1 MTRLFGAVQ
10 PIWIRSHKCAVDIHL
25 EHARTC
31 ERKSQTN
38 TTQGSSQFTSSSRPN
53 LNAWSDNRI
62 SELLLLG
69 SNLERDTLLSTRQL
83 GGGREVWEP
92 KHLQGHATY
101 RWSHAYPLLVM
112 MAYVSSDHRSGVAA
126 ATHSSRSSNKGWWLC
141 CSTVAMMGI
150 REPRGKMADSAGPE
164 KSSMGEET
172 SWLEVHSLP
181 NAKVSSATM
190 HILEL
195 GSPIRDHCSDPNR
208 VHILLFTFITCAIAF
223 QAGIYHNCEV
233 IALTICNSY
242 VEDQIRLT
250 KCIKHRFT

>member
-10 PIWIRSHKCAVDIHL
+10 PVWICSHKCAVDVHL
-25 EHARTC
+25 KHARTR
-31 ERKSQTN
+31 ERSHKPAPN
-38 TTQGSSQFTSSSRPN
+38 TTQGCSQFTSSSRPN
-53 LNAWSDNRI
+53 LKAWSDNRI
-62 SELLLLG
+62 SDDILLG

-83 GGGREVWEP
+83 GDAREVWESI
-92 KHLQGHATY
+92 HLKEHTTY

-112 MAYVSSDHRSGVAA
+112 MAYALSSDHRSGVGA

-150 REPRGKMADSAGPE
+150 REPRGKVVDSAGPE

-181 NAKVSSATM
+181 NVKPSVTM
-190 HILEL
+190 HILQL
-195 GSPIRDHCSDPNR
+195 GSPIRDHCSNPYM
-208 VHILLFTFITCAIAF
+208 VHIFLHHLQSLLAQLLPFK
-223 QAGIYHNCEV
+223 QENNW

-242 VEDQIRLT
+242 MEDQIR
-250 KCIKHRFT
+250 